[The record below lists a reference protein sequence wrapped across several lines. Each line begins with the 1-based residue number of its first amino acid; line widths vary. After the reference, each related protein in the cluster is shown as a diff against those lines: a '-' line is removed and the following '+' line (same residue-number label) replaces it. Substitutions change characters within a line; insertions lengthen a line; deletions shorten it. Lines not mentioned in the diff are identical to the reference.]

1 MRRAILAA
9 FAGAALSLP
18 AFALDVPYLS
28 GRVVDEAHVLDA
40 GTIASLDQKL
50 KAHEAKTGHQVAVL
64 VLPSLEGEVL
74 EDFSLKVARTWALG
88 GKGKNDGVL
97 LLIAKDDRKLR
108 IEVGYGLEG
117 QLPDALA
124 GRIIR
129 DEITPRFRAGDYP
142 GGVVKGVDAI
152 LGSIDGTY
160 TPPLEA
166 QMRFHSRGGGDIPI
180 LEKIMMSCFVFG
192 ILGVFEFVGLVA
204 PGVGWFLYFFLIP
217 FWSAFPMSIWG
228 ARIGLYILGAHIIG
242 FPILKMIM
250 GQTEWGKNLGKG
262 FNQSRGSSYSGG
274 SWSSGG
280 GGWSSGGG
288 GFSGGGGSFGG
299 GGSSGSW

>member
-1 MRRAILAA
+1 VRRAVLAA
-9 FAGAALSLP
+9 LAWAALAVPS
-18 AFALDVPYLS
+18 AALDVPYLS
-28 GRVVDEAHVLDA
+28 GRVVDEAHVLDS
-40 GTIASLDQKL
+40 GTIASLEQKL

-97 LLIAKDDRKLR
+97 LLIAKNDRKLR

-117 QLPDALA
+117 NLPDALT

-129 DEITPRFRAGDYP
+129 DEITPRFRAGDYS

-160 TPPLEA
+160 TPPPDV
-166 QMRFHSRGGGDIPI
+166 QMQFRSRGGGDIP
-180 LEKIMMSCFVFG
+180 LPEKLLMSCFVFG
-192 ILGVFEFVGLVA
+192 ILGLFEFIGLVA

-217 FWSAFPMSIWG
+217 FWSAFPMAIWG
-228 ARIGLYILGAHIIG
+228 ARVGLYILGAHLLG
-242 FPILKMIM
+242 FPILKMIL
-250 GQTEWGKNLGKG
+250 GQTDWGQRMGKG
-262 FNQSRGSSYSGG
+262 FNQSRGSSYSSGG
-274 SWSSGG
+274 WSSGG
-280 GGWSSGGG
+280 GGFSSGGG